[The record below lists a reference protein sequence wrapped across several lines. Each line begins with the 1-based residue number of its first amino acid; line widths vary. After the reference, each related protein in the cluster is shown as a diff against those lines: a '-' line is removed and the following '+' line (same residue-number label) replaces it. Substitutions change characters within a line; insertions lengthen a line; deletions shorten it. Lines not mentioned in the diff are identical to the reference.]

1 MCLLKLEK
9 SLRAVGKGR
18 RSRGGGGPWTVSACL
33 LKACPSESGR
43 ERARVTERD
52 RRKRR
57 GAEGEAVQ
65 MVRVTN
71 REVSKASESNKDR
84 DTETKKQ
91 RCVERPT
98 GGTDGEKAG
107 GWVGGCH
114 LSASLGLWPQ
124 FLNLPWLL
132 GTCWQLCTGLSQR
145 MVVGS
150 QGRPPGGGSSA
161 SEGEEEL

>member
-1 MCLLKLEK
+1 M
-9 SLRAVGKGR
+9 SQA
-18 RSRGGGGPWTVSACL
+18 
-33 LKACPSESGR
+33 

-57 GAEGEAVQ
+57 GAEEEAVQ

-107 GWVGGCH
+107 GLGWGMSSQCLPGTV
-114 LSASLGLWPQ
+114 ASVPQ
-124 FLNLPWLL
+124 PSLATGDLLATLYRALPKNGSGQSGKTSWK
-132 GTCWQLCTGLSQR
+132 WQ
-145 MVVGS
+145 
-150 QGRPPGGGSSA
+150 
-161 SEGEEEL
+161 